1 MVRAGHLGADLPV
14 EGFYLAPEGEP
25 VKAKLKWFNAPKGFG
40 FVVPD
45 GEDIDAFLHITVLQQ
60 ANVNALGDGAEL
72 LCHINR
78 GPKGN
83 HVTHVVSLLDAGS
96 LPEEIISA
104 RSKADTANPEDNLQ
118 MGGAVKWY
126 KVDKGFGF
134 IVPDDG
140 CKDVFVHKTC
150 LDRHGLST
158 LSPGQRVLMTIRN
171 VPKGREVIDLDFL

>member
-1 MVRAGHLGADLPV
+1 MISAGHLEADIAV
-14 EGFYLAPEGEP
+14 EGFYLVPEGEA
-25 VKAKLKWFNAPKGFG
+25 VKTKLKWFNAPKGFG

-60 ANVNALGDGAEL
+60 ANVHVLGDGAEL

-96 LPEEIISA
+96 LPEEITST
-104 RSKADTANPEDNLQ
+104 RSKADSASLENSLQ

-158 LSPGQRVLMTIRN
+158 LAPGQRVLMTIRS
-171 VPKGREVIDLDFL
+171 VPKGREVIDLDFP